1 MKEDKTSRRILEL
14 LKWKGPLSQE
24 SLAREVGVSTMAV
37 SKQLSNF
44 LAKELVVYTEVKQ
57 ERGRP
62 IKMWQITKGAEEQFQ
77 NNHATLAVS
86 FINHARKTLGDS
98 AVKTIV
104 SSHAKSKVKDYQ
116 MKLDPEASLKTR
128 LEQYTE
134 LRRIEGYMAECRELG
149 EGRYELVENHC
160 PICTAASFCA
170 ELCSSEVEVMTSLL
184 GTVDIERTEHIQD
197 DQRRCVYIIR
207 SQG

>member
-44 LAKELVVYTEVKQ
+44 VAKELVVYTEEKQ

-62 IKMWQITKGAEEQFQ
+62 IKMWQITKSAEEQFK
-77 NNHATLAVS
+77 NNHASLAVS

-98 AVKTIV
+98 AVNTIV
-104 SSHAKSKVKDYQ
+104 SAHAESKIQDYQ
-116 MKLDPEASLKTR
+116 RKLDPNASFKTR
-128 LEQYTE
+128 LEQYTK
-134 LRRIEGYMAECRELG
+134 LRHLEGYMAECRELG
-149 EGRYELVENHC
+149 EGGYELIENHC

-170 ELCSSEVEVMTSLL
+170 ELCAAELQVMESLL
-184 GTVDIERTEHIQD
+184 GTVDIERTEYIQA

-207 SQG
+207 SRG